1 MKIKAKRLIIMSI
14 CYAFVS
20 SGQQLGTFI
29 SILLLVFTSGT
40 ALTYQTVFATMIL
53 FRSLTRTFCTN
64 LPVTFRLVTDVYTS
78 LQRIQ
83 EFLESGDHLSKYQRS
98 CKSQYLNRDFLRDKL
113 QPTNFSWD
121 RPHFQARVQRHD
133 RNDQKMFQR
142 EPYLNLCDVTCKL
155 PSPFAPSLQPN
166 SSNSPLL
173 NYVTLNVS
181 SPGLVIITGPVGSG
195 KSSLLACV
203 LNGELQVTNG
213 TVEHSGNLAYVSE
226 TPWVFP
232 GTIRENILFGLP
244 YNEDW
249 YQKTIKACQLEIDL
263 KFFPQGDMCSIGE
276 QSTTISGGQRTRIA
290 LARAVYSKADIYLL
304 DDPLSSLDAEVAEN
318 VFTHC
323 LRGLLVDRIVLLSTH
338 TTRFRKEADYIVKLK
353 RGVVVSQGTFE
364 SMKDKLIGMGS
375 EEDYHSL
382 TFEEENSEMDESLR
396 REIKENEPT
405 DALFCLAKEDRET
418 GNVSFKVYLKYFTY
432 GASIAV
438 LLFVAL
444 VLWSGQGKT
453 L

>member
-20 SGQQLGTFI
+20 PGQQLGTFI
-29 SILLLVFTSGT
+29 TILLLMFTNST

-53 FRSLTRTFCTN
+53 LTELTATFSVD
-64 LPVTFRLVTDVYTS
+64 LPGAVRLAADVYTS

-83 EFLESGDHLSKYQRS
+83 EFLESDDHLSKYHRTRENR
-98 CKSQYLNRDFLRDKL
+98 YLVRDKL
-113 QPTNFSWD
+113 QPADFSSGKQQ
-121 RPHFQARVQRHD
+121 FQARLQRD
-133 RNDQKMFQR
+133 DWNDEKLSQT
-142 EPYLNLCDVTCKL
+142 EPYLNLSNVTCKL

-166 SSNSPLL
+166 SRNSPLL

-249 YQKTIKACQLEIDL
+249 YQKTINACQLEMDL
-263 KFFPQGDMCSIGE
+263 KSFPQGDLCYIGE
-276 QSTTISGGQRTRIA
+276 HGTTISGGQRTRIA

-304 DDPLSSLDAEVAEN
+304 DDPLSSLDAKVAEN
-318 VFTHC
+318 VFTFC

-338 TTRFRKEADYIVKLK
+338 TTHFMKEADYVVKLK
-353 RGVVVSQGTFE
+353 RGVIVSQGKFE
-364 SMKDKLIGMGS
+364 SMKDELTGMGS
-375 EEDYHSL
+375 EEDHHSL
-382 TFEEENSEMDESLR
+382 TFAEENAVMDKSQMKKEME
-396 REIKENEPT
+396 ENEPT
-405 DALFCLAKEDRET
+405 GALFCQVKEDRVT
-418 GNVSFKVYLKYFTY
+418 GNVSFKVYGEYFTY
-432 GASIAV
+432 GASVAV

-444 VLWSGQGKT
+444 VLLSGQGKII
-453 L
+453 